1 MAEEIKKPSWVPPIV
16 AIISIALSMTIF
28 FITNL
33 RSSSAIYLAY
43 GLTPFVPILAL
54 ALARSS
60 DTKARSNV
68 FYDLAKGKKIVTIS
82 LIFAILGFV
91 AALPI
96 MFHIATELSQV

>member
-1 MAEEIKKPSWVPPIV
+1 
-16 AIISIALSMTIF
+16 
-28 FITNL
+28 
-33 RSSSAIYLAY
+33 
-43 GLTPFVPILAL
+43 
-54 ALARSS
+54 
-60 DTKARSNV
+60 V